1 VLQSHTRVHF
11 PIPHELRFRIAS
23 ALQAQ
28 DPNIPCSDTHFAATC
43 YKCVLSLGPTSSQPN
58 FHVAFDCLP
67 CLITLSIEQVDWE
80 RHLGAALCA
89 ALTTYPPQALRFV
102 SLNACNLDA
111 SAAASAA
118 QALSM
123 VPCLENLYLNSNG
136 IGLVGLESVI
146 GHLANH
152 QSLSVITVRHNKLAF
167 QVPAPMAPFHPR
179 SLRLTEL
186 RRGRRQHVPDAW
198 LRARFVSRHLRLT
211 LETYIGAVTLA
222 RAGPRLLGLNG
233 VPPWFLAPLLVAV
246 VTHSHI
252 DRYCWLLEGSPAL
265 RSLAPHFA
273 AFAAAAAMCLAIV
286 SSTMR
291 DPTWDDGSA
300 IGRSHSLS
308 FAERNARLAGLV
320 AFVTVGCTAAA
331 EQVAVLVRLRRAS
344 TPWALLQSTAAVI
357 RGIHPYVDYGP
368 LVGVVP
374 AVVAWLVVGDQ
385 LVVARR
391 ELLGFIERSG
401 SALGVAVHGLLPV
414 HSWIVHAVW
423 GLTLVQLCV
432 MGLPLACTVLRA
444 VVDFML
450 VACSRL
456 MALRAA
462 PQDSKDDPV
471 SLKVDVTNNS
481 LNDMA
486 VLRVMHALA
495 ATAPSRKIV
504 GLCIAD
510 NPLHLAKAQLH
521 RQHAQRQ
528 AANAWQSAPETQEA
542 DTGEGSSTSVPSPP
556 SKLMTESHAVV
567 PAPGAGASLRSA
579 QLREGDNGASAHAPG
594 SLASRNSSVADAG
607 AIGPPL
613 TTSASQLPEPHCRS
627 ACGRNAPRSH
637 SPTLQDMR
645 SSSSSSSS
653 SSLQDVEQEGAEGRG
668 AEGVGLRSGSPRA
681 ALSTLRTLGGK
692 NIGNASGG
700 YHTSNSGSLPG
711 KDRVRGST
719 PESAAV
725 FAGYVGPAE
734 VESLAAVGHES
745 RQGVAFGHLEV
756 RPQMRAL
763 NDAGTELLRSCN
775 GGACSAVGGLK
786 VSAGTADG
794 SSRSSEKAGGLHGEC
809 KGGDTSDHFLIQRD
823 ASGGRGR
830 ALRRDSHCD
839 ENPVEQ
845 AAASSLSDD
854 RLLSTASN
862 NCGGGQAGQR
872 RGEGGHKSLLQL
884 HRPEQVVLV
893 WNHKRW
899 SVNRWR
905 GLLPGAPVVTQLPLQ
920 VLPVW
925 RTEEEEVELVEEAGA
940 ALQARLLVT
949 ASNLEALRICLRGLA
964 GPPSGCI
971 LSGLCHENVSTQVAK

>member
-1 VLQSHTRVHF
+1 
-11 PIPHELRFRIAS
+11 
-23 ALQAQ
+23 
-28 DPNIPCSDTHFAATC
+28 
-43 YKCVLSLGPTSSQPN
+43 
-58 FHVAFDCLP
+58 
-67 CLITLSIEQVDWE
+67 
-80 RHLGAALCA
+80 
-89 ALTTYPPQALRFV
+89 
-102 SLNACNLDA
+102 
-111 SAAASAA
+111 
-118 QALSM
+118 M

-136 IGLVGLESVI
+136 IGLVGLESVF

-186 RRGRRQHVPDAW
+186 RRGRRRNVPDAW

-222 RAGPRLLGLNG
+222 RAGPRLLGLHG
-233 VPPWFLAPLLVAV
+233 VPPWVLAPLLVAV

-286 SSTMR
+286 SSTMQ

-300 IGRSHSLS
+300 IGRTHALS

-320 AFVTVGCTAAA
+320 AFATVGCCCAAV
-331 EQVAVLVRLRRAS
+331 QVAVLVRLRRAS
-344 TPWALLQSTAAVI
+344 TPWTLLQSTAAVI

-391 ELLGFIERSG
+391 ELLNFIERSG
-401 SALGVAVHGLLPV
+401 GALGVAVHGLLPV

-456 MALRAA
+456 MVLGDA
-462 PQDSKDDPV
+462 PQDSKDNPV

-528 AANAWQSAPETQEA
+528 AAANAWQSAPKTQEA
-542 DTGEGSSTSVPSPP
+542 DTGEGSSASVPSPP

-567 PAPGAGASLRSA
+567 PAPGAGASLGSA
-579 QLREGDNGASAHAPG
+579 QLWEGDNGASAHAPG

-613 TTSASQLPEPHCRS
+613 TTSASALPEPHCRN
-627 ACGRNAPRSH
+627 ACGRIAPHSH
-637 SPTLQDMR
+637 SPTLQHMR
-645 SSSSSSSS
+645 SSSGSSSSG
-653 SSLQDVEQEGAEGRG
+653 LQDMEQEGAEGRG

-681 ALSTLRTLGGK
+681 ALSTLRTRGGK

-711 KDRVRGST
+711 KDSVRGST
-719 PESAAV
+719 AGSAAV
-725 FAGYVGPAE
+725 FAGHVGPAE
-734 VESLAAVGHES
+734 VGSLAAVGHES
-745 RQGVAFGHLEV
+745 RQGVALGHLEV
-756 RPQMRAL
+756 GAQMRPL
-763 NDAGTELLRSCN
+763 DDVGTELLRSCN
-775 GGACSAVGGLK
+775 GGACSAVGGSM

-794 SSRSSEKAGGLHGEC
+794 SSRSSEKTRGLHGEC
-809 KGGDTSDHFLIQRD
+809 EGGNTSDQFLLQRD

-854 RLLSTASN
+854 RLLSPASK

-872 RGEGGHKSLLQL
+872 RGEGGHKSPLQL
-884 HRPEQVVLV
+884 HCPEQVVLV

-899 SVNRWR
+899 SVNRSR

-949 ASNLEALRICLRGLA
+949 ASNLEALRICLPGLA
-964 GPPSGCI
+964 GPPPGCI
-971 LSGLCHENVSTQVAK
+971 LSGLCHETVAPQVAK